1 LFNRSINDLKNKL
14 QKLIYKNIITNFTTL
29 KQKNKKFTE
38 RIFLVEWL
46 LLIMWLAIINGGLGG
61 QYILNWMANQ
71 PEYTGGSKI
80 DVSPGVMTW
89 WREVSKLAWAVVAVV
104 VELIRGKKAKYLWPG
119 FLSLTTIIICAFTG
133 VIENIGFFYLPRY
146 YSPHIFAPYVN
157 VYLAFLPFFGKLL
170 FNAPIRKEHWWGI
183 SLVIFGLGVPHIPS
197 IIGIENSG
205 HVSIDLTGI
214 IWIVIINGCLLSQQ
228 VLNNKTVQT
237 ALPGVGPNALVVW
250 REIWKM
256 IFISSALFIIPM
268 IGNVIQANMP
278 EKVETAEFNSR
289 VIDKLDENKQKYL
302 LNFYTK
308 TDDGYVLKSKIST
321 EDEVEIKNIFKLV
334 EYNRFFSLFEGNIMP
349 NNWLPILFVIAAG
362 LTGYIYSFGFF
373 KLSKFAAH
381 FWVPYTNVYLALL
394 PFIMLLFGKDVTV
407 YQIAG
412 AVVVTAGLMI
422 GVMDYSRNKVVEIEK
437 KNFKK

>member
-1 LFNRSINDLKNKL
+1 M
-14 QKLIYKNIITNFTTL
+14 
-29 KQKNKKFTE
+29 
-38 RIFLVEWL
+38 EWI
-46 LLIMWLAIINGGLGG
+46 LLIIWLSIINGGLGG
-61 QYILNWMANQ
+61 QYVLNWMGNQ
-71 PEYTGGSKI
+71 PDFTGGKKI
-80 DVSPGVMTW
+80 DISPGVMTW
-89 WREVSKLAWAVVAVV
+89 WREASKLAWAVIAVI
-104 VELIRGKKAKYLWPG
+104 VELIRGKEAKYLWPG
-119 FLSLTTIIICAFTG
+119 FLSLSTIIICAFTG

-146 YSPHIFAPYVN
+146 YSPHIFAPYVT

-170 FNAPIRKEHWWGI
+170 FKAPIRKEHWFGI
-183 SLVIFGLGVPHIPS
+183 TLVILGLGIPHIPQIMGTGS
-197 IIGIENSG
+197 NS
-205 HVSIDLTGI
+205 HVALDITAV
-214 IWIVIINGCLLSQQ
+214 IWIVIINVCLLSQQ

-268 IGNVIQANMP
+268 VGNAIHANMP
-278 EKVETAEFNSR
+278 EKIEAKEFNSR
-289 VIDKLDENKQKYL
+289 IIDKVDENKKEFL
-302 LNFYTK
+302 LNFYTETDGEYILKNKVDSGNEIKIK
-308 TDDGYVLKSKIST
+308 TILKS
-321 EDEVEIKNIFKLV
+321 V

-349 NNWLPILFVIAAG
+349 KNWLPILFVIAAG

-394 PFIMLLFGKDVTV
+394 PFIMLLFGKEVTG

-412 AVVVTAGLMI
+412 TVVVTAGLMI

-437 KNFKK
+437 KK